1 MAQQMS
7 GAGQSFLG
15 DMHIA
20 LCGIDISMP
29 QQRGDGIQVGA
40 LRQQQRGAGMAQAME
55 GEVLAGDM
63 AVLQPYFQMLAQ
75 MMG

>member
-7 GAGQSFLG
+7 GTGQSFFG

-20 LCGIDISMP
+20 LRGTDVSMP
-29 QQRGDGIQVGA
+29 QQCGDGIQVGA

-55 GEVLAGDM
+55 SEVLAGDM
-63 AVLQPYFQMLAQ
+63 A
-75 MMG
+75 G